1 MPLTKMSQSS
11 FVSHFGHAMI
21 ETMERQRKETKRMTI
36 SARLL
41 RKWRK
46 EALSYE
52 KDREG
57 VNDVT
62 PKIELYR
69 KILAMTSELL
79 DQHLL
84 RK

>member
-1 MPLTKMSQSS
+1 MP
-11 FVSHFGHAMI
+11 
-21 ETMERQRKETKRMTI
+21 I
-36 SARLL
+36 SERLL

-46 EALSYE
+46 EALVFE
-52 KDREG
+52 KDRIPETG
-57 VNDVT
+57 MVIVSE
-62 PKIELYR
+62 PISELYR